1 MAAARKLGQHPQ
13 DHGWRELYRL
23 FGYGLGEGSE
33 PLVDVVTTAK
43 VRQPGRSDVHL
54 VTLLGIAVN
63 LLAGASV
70 PDLLDD
76 DRPAAERLVTLE
88 TLLRRHRT
96 EIDEILAARQNS
108 FTAAR
113 RFLVPQVLIAA
124 YFARQ
129 PQPAR
134 FADLGTGLGILP
146 RQLNSK
152 ALFERFSPDLTWPG
166 AVSGAEASVPG
177 PATAGTSAAEVPDLA
192 RAHPV
197 FQPIPIEA
205 RHGVDRGPFPD
216 LAWVRSCYGPSA
228 YYTAQFHELIEI
240 NTLPEVR
247 LAEVRYH
254 ELDLSDLPALRRF
267 LVEYEINVVNLC
279 YTLYEIEPPKRAAIV
294 DAVAE
299 SLSGPGLMIVT
310 EPHGE
315 LSQPGCTVAVR
326 DHADPVLRPLCTV
339 SDGHFRGRVTALA
352 GYREFLTQYPI
363 RFERRAGAVDVDAP
377 PGGHTAG

>member
-1 MAAARKLGQHPQ
+1 MNEVEAAARKLGNHPQ
-13 DHGWRELYRL
+13 DHGWREIYRL
-23 FGYGLGEGSE
+23 FAYGLGHGSE

-43 VRQPGRSDVHL
+43 VRQPTRSDVHL
-54 VTLLGIAVN
+54 VTLLGIAVSLRAGMLVTN
-63 LLAGASV
+63 LM
-70 PDLLDD
+70 D
-76 DRPAAERLVTLE
+76 DRPATDRLADLE
-88 TLLRRHRT
+88 NLIRRHRI

-113 RFLVPQVLIAA
+113 RFLVPQILLAA
-124 YFARQ
+124 YFAQQ

-146 RQLNSK
+146 RELNSK
-152 ALFERFSPDLTWPG
+152 ALFERFSY
-166 AVSGAEASVPG
+166 
-177 PATAGTSAAEVPDLA
+177 DLA
-192 RAHPV
+192 WPDGNPV
-197 FQPIPIEA
+197 FQPVPLEA

-228 YYTAQFHELIEI
+228 YYTAQFHELLEI
-240 NTLPEVR
+240 HALPEVR

-254 ELDLSDLPALRRF
+254 ELDLTDLTALRRF
-267 LVEYEINVVNLC
+267 LTEYEINVVNLC

-299 SLSGPGLMIVT
+299 SLSGPGLMVVT

-315 LSQPGCTVAVR
+315 LSQPGCMVAIR
-326 DHADPVLRPLCTV
+326 DHADPVLRPICAV

-352 GYREFLTQYPI
+352 GYREFLAHYPI

-377 PGGHTAG
+377 PGGHAAG

>member
-1 MAAARKLGQHPQ
+1 VEEVAAAARKLGQHPQ

-23 FGYGLGEGSE
+23 FAHGLGHGSP

-54 VTLLGIAVN
+54 VTLLGIAVS
-63 LLAGASV
+63 LRAGMTV
-70 PDLLDD
+70 GDLIS
-76 DRPAAERLVTLE
+76 DRPVADRLADLE
-88 TLLRRHRT
+88 DLIGRHRI

-113 RFLVPQVLIAA
+113 RFLVPQVLLAA

-134 FADLGTGLGILP
+134 FADLGTGLGVLP

-152 ALFERFSPDLTWPG
+152 ALFERFAYDLTWPHG
-166 AVSGAEASVPG
+166 YPIF
-177 PATAGTSAAEVPDLA
+177 
-192 RAHPV
+192 R
-197 FQPIPIEA
+197 PIPLEA

-240 NTLPEVR
+240 HALPEVR

-254 ELDLSDLPALRRF
+254 ELDLTDVAALRSF
-267 LVEYEINVVNLC
+267 LTEYEINVVNLC

-294 DAVAE
+294 DTVAE

-315 LSQPGCTVAVR
+315 LSQPGCTVTVR
-326 DHADPVLRPLCTV
+326 DHSDPVLRPLCAV

-352 GYREFLTQYPI
+352 GYREFLAQYPV
-363 RFERRAGAVDVDAP
+363 RFEGRAGAVDVDAP
-377 PGGHTAG
+377 PDECAAG